1 MGFIWFWIVAVMV
14 ALYVVLDGFDIGVG
28 ILYPILGRS
37 DADRRIMLRSIG
49 PVWDGN
55 EVWLLAGGGTLYF
68 AFPLLY
74 ASAFSGF
81 YLPLMIVLWLLIGR
95 GVSIELRTHMDNPV
109 WRSFFDGVF
118 FLSSALLA
126 IFLGAALANVIR
138 GVPLGAD
145 QYFFLPL
152 WTNWRVSPHPGI
164 LDWYTVIG
172 GLVALI
178 ALATHGALY
187 LAMKAP
193 GALEERAR
201 RIAEKAWI
209 ALCAITLLSL
219 PATTFVRPSSFK
231 NYLHHPILFVIP
243 LLVVASLLGIKA
255 FCIRKDPSR
264 RFSARA
270 SISSSCWSGPAS
282 DSTRPSCPLPS
293 THPAT
298 SPSPRHSPAPTPPM
312 SASSG
317 GRLAWCSPLDTS
329 PSPTGCFA
337 AKSPPAQTA
346 TATEYI
352 RAPQRRA
359 LKP

>member
-1 MGFIWFWIVAVMV
+1 MGAIWFWIVAVMIAV
-14 ALYVVLDGFDIGVG
+14 YVVLDGFDIGVG
-28 ILYPILGRS
+28 ILYPILARNE
-37 DADRRIMLRSIG
+37 ADRRIMMHSIG

-95 GVSIELRTHMDNPV
+95 GVSIELRMHVDNPV
-109 WRSFFDGVF
+109 WRSFFDGIF

-152 WTNWRVSPHPGI
+152 WTKCRVGPHPGI

-193 GALEERAR
+193 GALEERAQQ
-201 RIAEKAWI
+201 IAGKAWI
-209 ALCAITLLSL
+209 ALCAITLVSL
-219 PATTFVRPSSFK
+219 PATTFVRPTSLN
-231 NYLHHPILFVIP
+231 NYFRHPILFAIP
-243 LLVVASLLGIKA
+243 FLVVVSLLGIKA
-255 FCIRKDPSR
+255 FSSRKDHLKA
-264 RFSARA
+264 FLC
-270 SISSSCWSGPAS
+270 SCLYLAIMLVGACAGLYP
-282 DSTRPSCPLPS
+282 TVLPS
-293 THPAT
+293 SLDAAGDITIAKALSGSYATHVGLIWWSLGMVLAAGYFCI
-298 SPSPRHSPAPTPPM
+298 SYGSFSGKV
-312 SASSG
+312 SSD
-317 GRLAWCSPLDTS
+317 LD
-329 PSPTGCFA
+329 G
-337 AKSPPAQTA
+337 
-346 TATEYI
+346 YGH
-352 RAPQRRA
+352 
-359 LKP
+359 